1 MDIGNVYPTKNEIQ
15 RQYDQKQADMDKNLQ
30 KQMVF
35 NENLQKV
42 LKETQGIKPFNYD
55 SVFKEKNELEKQ
67 HILLHVKFKAL
78 TMEKKMQICGGM
90 QCMIQSR
97 KIFGKVYKMYEKNE
111 KLYKHMISQ
120 MEKVRPSFQYEPLI
134 FIPKLKTLN
143 EEEEEGNINGA

>member
-78 TMEKKMQICGGM
+78 TMEKKDVDSWWDVMHDIVQKDIWKG
-90 QCMIQSR
+90 
-97 KIFGKVYKMYEKNE
+97 
-111 KLYKHMISQ
+111 L
-120 MEKVRPSFQYEPLI
+120 
-134 FIPKLKTLN
+134 
-143 EEEEEGNINGA
+143 